1 MFKIMLGNEKKKKFT
16 AYFLSLILKRD
27 RKEIEDNMEFIKND
41 LDQDKFME
49 SKRSVDIIIRL
60 GDKIYNIEMN
70 NNKNV
75 LSLERNID
83 YATRLYASSGKRGTK
98 YNYDY
103 VFQINI
109 NNFYFEGN
117 NETVVEYEIIKVK
130 DNKKSL
136 TDKLHFMYFYLHKIL
151 EKYYNKDK
159 LTELEK
165 LLLVLNSKEVGEFS
179 DIKEENKIME
189 EIQKDAYKAS
199 IDDEIIGLYDKEEED
214 EWMSKAMAYQ
224 AAEKKNEE
232 NAINFMK
239 MGTPLKDISKALG
252 LSIKKLE
259 ELREK
264 ILSPNMMK
272 KNII

>member
-1 MFKIMLGNEKKKKFT
+1 
-16 AYFLSLILKRD
+16 
-27 RKEIEDNMEFIKND
+27 MEFIKND

-117 NETVVEYEIIKVK
+117 NETVEEYEIIKVK

-136 TDKLHFMYFYLHKIL
+136 TDKSHFMYFYLPKIL